1 VDNLINRA
9 LNKEREYETG
19 GREYRI
25 PDYFLIAATSEG
37 LRLLSYLC
45 FFELPSTL
53 ISQIYLGSNY

>member
-1 VDNLINRA
+1 MRLEDVNTAYQI
-9 LNKEREYETG
+9 T
-19 GREYRI
+19 
-25 PDYFLIAATSEG
+25 FLMAVTSEG